1 MNEPAREDLNHLIRS
16 LQTLS
21 CKLIQVK
28 EKMQEH
34 DEKIVMSL
42 QHLQTL
48 LDTIPD
54 DEGILSDSP
63 AFAGEIE
70 FLQQTLLSYY
80 HQYSS
85 FLSVFLQCR
94 KEIVCD
100 IKSGISDTNI
110 SLSISR
116 IPLFLIHENIYRLVD
131 LIGYYTRPEYF
142 TVHPYFCLSDAL
154 EKITLNTKGLILIS
168 TGCIPDQDMVIRSIR
183 SRTQIMPVIVMARDE
198 NDTQYHSNG
207 YNGVV
212 CEECS
217 IDNLISL
224 FLKGLEVQASVCEG
238 SAERTG

>member
-1 MNEPAREDLNHLIRS
+1 MNEPALEDLNHLIRS
-16 LQTLS
+16 LHTLS
-21 CKLIQVK
+21 CKLIHVK
-28 EKMQEH
+28 ERMQEH
-34 DEKIVMSL
+34 DEKIVMCL

-48 LDTIPD
+48 LDTIPG
-54 DEGILSDSP
+54 DEGILSDYP
-63 AFAGEIE
+63 AIAGEIE
-70 FLQQTLLSYY
+70 FLQKTLLSCY

-100 IKSGISDTNI
+100 IKTGISDTNI
-110 SLSISR
+110 SLSISW

-131 LIGYYTRPEYF
+131 LIGYYTCFEYF

-154 EKITLNTKGLILIS
+154 EKITLNSKGLILIS

-183 SRTQIMPVIVMARDE
+183 LKTQMMPVIVMARDE
-198 NDTQYHSNG
+198 TDTQYLNNG

-217 IDNLISL
+217 IDDLISL
-224 FLKGLEVQASVCEG
+224 FLRGLDVQA
-238 SAERTG
+238 